1 MLAKKIVAVTLK
13 KVLCRPRRCCRNAQ
27 EGLVLAKKIVVVT
40 LKTGVGQE
48 DHFHAQEGAVL
59 ARKIVAVT
67 LKKVPCWP
75 RRFLS

>member
-1 MLAKKIVAVTLK
+1 MAKKIVAVMLK
-13 KVLCRPRRCCRNAQ
+13 KVP
-27 EGLVLAKKIVVVT
+27 VLAKKIVVVT

-75 RRFLS
+75 RRLLS